1 MQQNYHTIEM
11 SKEEAVIKTYDVFI
25 SYYSKTGQDFARYLK
40 NGLGDFS
47 VNAFLDEED
56 IPKSIKKKELM
67 IGAII

>member
-56 IPKSIKKKELM
+56 IPKSIKKKN
-67 IGAII
+67 